1 MDIFPLIH
9 LAVSKGASDLHLI
22 VSSPPL
28 LRIDGLLQP
37 ITDMTPLTTEDTNQ
51 AFNQIT
57 SEEERTDFHRC
68 LELDF
73 GYTIPKVSRLR
84 CNAAKQRGTVSLV
97 IRLLALTI
105 PTLGELGLPEVCKEL
120 VLKPRG
126 LVVIS
131 GPTGSGK
138 STTLAAMV
146 NHLNSVESRRVVTIE
161 DPIEYIYS
169 NHKCTI
175 TQRQLGSDTL
185 SFAEALKHMLRQ
197 DPDVILV
204 GEMRDSETAAAV
216 LTLAETGH
224 LVLTT
229 GHAPSASQAIER
241 VVDLFPSHERP
252 LAQSQ
257 LASLLLGVLC
267 QTLVP
272 KADGS
277 GRIAAV
283 EIMMATPA
291 VRNTIREGRIHQLP
305 NAMLTQ
311 ARLGMVLF
319 DQALINL
326 YRQGIISSESLFA
339 FCNNPDEVTKLIGKV
354 DVQ

>member
-1 MDIFPLIH
+1 
-9 LAVSKGASDLHLI
+9 
-22 VSSPPL
+22 
-28 LRIDGLLQP
+28 
-37 ITDMTPLTTEDTNQ
+37 
-51 AFNQIT
+51 
-57 SEEERTDFHRC
+57 
-68 LELDF
+68 
-73 GYTIPKVSRLR
+73 
-84 CNAAKQRGTVSLV
+84 
-97 IRLLALTI
+97 
-105 PTLGELGLPEVCKEL
+105 
-120 VLKPRG
+120 
-126 LVVIS
+126 
-131 GPTGSGK
+131 
-138 STTLAAMV
+138 
-146 NHLNSVESRRVVTIE
+146 
-161 DPIEYIYS
+161 
-169 NHKCTI
+169 CTI

-185 SFAEALKHMLRQ
+185 SFAEALKHVLRQ

-283 EIMMATPA
+283 EIMMATSA

-311 ARLGMVLF
+311 ARLGMVLL

-354 DVQ
+354 EVQ